1 MNRYL
6 TRGVSNLIPL
16 PVQLYLWLLY
26 DQLPKGERDWL
37 QIFRITPEENHL
49 NISHEQEVPEYK
61 RVHQICGV
69 PSFSAKVYIIDD
81 RDHETMLLA
90 DEY

>member
-1 MNRYL
+1 MKRYL

-61 RVHQICGV
+61 RVHQIYGV

-81 RDHETMLLA
+81 GDYETMLLA